1 MSHVREPAVAGRFY
15 PASPTVL
22 RATIARHLEAARKS
36 GAFPKALIV
45 PHAGYEYSGPIA
57 ASAYVALTPKRY
69 VVRRVVLLGPAHRL
83 MFDGLAASAAQ
94 AFRTPLG
101 SVPVD
106 RLAVERALELP
117 QVQILDAAHRD
128 EHCLEVQLP
137 FLQMVLPEFQVAP
150 FLVGN
155 TTPEEVGQVLELL
168 WGGDETLIVVSSDL
182 SHYHEWGEARELDRS
197 AARAIESLDPAR
209 LSSEQAC
216 GSIAIRGLLLAAR
229 KNGLAVHTLD
239 LRNSGDTAG
248 PRDQVVGYGAFVFEQ
263 HVPTT
268 AIPGDRST

>member
-1 MSHVREPAVAGRFY
+1 MLHVRQPAVAGRFY

-22 RATIARHLEAARKS
+22 RATIDRYLEAARKS
-36 GAFPKALIV
+36 GTFPKALIV
-45 PHAGYEYSGPIA
+45 PHAGYKYSGPIA
-57 ASAYVALTPKRY
+57 ASAYAALAPKRDMI
-69 VVRRVVLLGPAHRL
+69 RRVVLLGPAHRL
-83 MFDGLAASAAQ
+83 MFDGLAASAAG

-155 TTPEEVGQVLELL
+155 ATPEEVGQVLELL
-168 WGGDETLIVVSSDL
+168 WGRDETLIVVSSDL
-182 SHYHEWGEARELDRS
+182 SHHHEWGEARELDRG
-197 AARAIESLDPAR
+197 AAQAIEILDPGR
-209 LSSEQAC
+209 LGSEQAC

-229 KNGLAVHTLD
+229 KNGLAAQTLD
-239 LRNSGDTAG
+239 RRNSGDTAG
-248 PRDQVVGYGAFVFEQ
+248 PRDRVVGYGAFVFEQ
-263 HVPTT
+263 PVPTM
-268 AIPGDRST
+268 AVPGDPLT